1 MDEKWVKTGLKY
13 KEKNIIVINS
23 LISFAISN
31 LYFSLPRLF
40 YPVFILN
47 NTG

>member
-1 MDEKWVKTGLKY
+1 MEEKWEKTGLKY
-13 KEKNIIVINS
+13 KEKNIIVSNS

-40 YPVFILN
+40 YPVFIFK
-47 NTG
+47 